1 MDGVMGGDGE
11 PSRVGR
17 DGSFLGPESTG
28 ARQLAWLGT
37 GDWGLKLKLGRTWGC
52 RGHGGAT

>member
-37 GDWGLKLKLGRTWGC
+37 GTGD
-52 RGHGGAT
+52 